1 MEPILIQRCFMSRHH
16 KVRSI
21 QLQLKI
27 TLAVQAGLDSYYCLV
42 FLKDS
47 YVYRWLL
54 RAQCNLK
61 L

>member
-1 MEPILIQRCFMSRHH
+1 MEPILIQQCFMSRHH

-27 TLAVQAGLDSYYCLV
+27 TLTVLAGLDSYYCLV

-47 YVYRWLL
+47 YVYGWLM
-54 RAQCNLK
+54 
-61 L
+61 